1 MNARKKPGKSA
12 LKRMFGERFRAGSY
26 ATFASAI
33 VVAIAVMVNLFVS
46 SLPSS
51 ATQFDLTSNSIYSL
65 SAQTK
70 QIAAMLDK
78 DVTLYLLAS
87 SGSEDSSVQRLLN
100 LYAGLSGHIRV
111 EAVDPAAKPTFLD
124 NYDLD
129 TSRLYQNSVIVQC
142 GDRYRL
148 VSYND
153 IYVTE
158 YSMDYYSYNYTST
171 TTFQGENALTN
182 AIHYVSSD
190 TLPKVYV
197 VSGHGET
204 ELDERITSMLKQDNF
219 DYETISLLSL
229 EAIPEDA
236 SALVINAP
244 TSDLSE
250 DEAALLTEYLSGG
263 GNVVLMT
270 GYIAAGEMTNLLK
283 VTSAMGLTAEEGI
296 VIEGDRNM
304 RLARYPHYLLPTIGE
319 HNITSALSG
328 IGYFILAPLAQ
339 PIAEVDGT
347 SAQITW
353 LLTTS
358 DSSYAKQKALQ
369 MTTTEKEDGD
379 TDGPFHVGAVS
390 ELSGKLFWITSDAML
405 NNNVDNAVSGANS
418 DLFMNALNW
427 MSGQEDSISIRAK
440 SMDRVTLTVPQSSA
454 TMWTIIMIGVI
465 PAVLVGTGVIIV
477 IRRKRR

>member
-296 VIEGDRNM
+296 VI
-304 RLARYPHYLLPTIGE
+304 
-319 HNITSALSG
+319 
-328 IGYFILAPLAQ
+328 
-339 PIAEVDGT
+339 
-347 SAQITW
+347 
-353 LLTTS
+353 
-358 DSSYAKQKALQ
+358 
-369 MTTTEKEDGD
+369 
-379 TDGPFHVGAVS
+379 
-390 ELSGKLFWITSDAML
+390 
-405 NNNVDNAVSGANS
+405 
-418 DLFMNALNW
+418 
-427 MSGQEDSISIRAK
+427 
-440 SMDRVTLTVPQSSA
+440 
-454 TMWTIIMIGVI
+454 
-465 PAVLVGTGVIIV
+465 
-477 IRRKRR
+477 